1 MAEPAWFRKVNDLGG
16 RLRLLPK
23 PDSAELE
30 SSRTART
37 EAPAAFDQPHVTP
50 TAKGLKLS
58 WQRLVLCV
66 LSGFLAYAGGRQILL
81 GLAPAGREVTAEQ
94 VKQGPVSQR
103 VPTVALGRVTA
114 ERELSLRAE
123 FSARINK
130 LNFRVGER
138 VRAGEPLLAL
148 EALSD
153 LRGNVATAE
162 RALSTAQSQI
172 GEAAIRA
179 ELARRK
185 EARALPLAESG
196 VLSQADAEQLT
207 LERRIAAKTA
217 DSLRARA
224 RELEVG
230 LSAARR
236 SLSRSQLRAPFDA
249 LVLSVFVE
257 EGQAVLPGAELLLLA
272 DDSALHVSANVDEAD
287 LGALQEGSPVELSF
301 EAFDEPPIRRKL
313 SRIDPSVLSGERGGR
328 VVGIRVDLENSQRLR
343 VGMGVH
349 LDVIVAER
357 QRAVLA
363 PVNALLGSGATR
375 SAFVVEN
382 GEAHLR
388 TLSIGIANWESAE
401 VLRGLTGGELVLLNP
416 GTTGVE
422 EGQRIHLKT
431 PQGG

>member
-1 MAEPAWFRKVNDLGG
+1 
-16 RLRLLPK
+16 
-23 PDSAELE
+23 
-30 SSRTART
+30 
-37 EAPAAFDQPHVTP
+37 
-50 TAKGLKLS
+50 
-58 WQRLVLCV
+58 
-66 LSGFLAYAGGRQILL
+66 
-81 GLAPAGREVTAEQ
+81 
-94 VKQGPVSQR
+94 
-103 VPTVALGRVTA
+103 
-114 ERELSLRAE
+114 
-123 FSARINK
+123 
-130 LNFRVGER
+130 VGER

-162 RALSTAQSQI
+162 RALSTAESQV

-185 EARALPLAESG
+185 EARALPLADSG
-196 VLSQADAEQLT
+196 VLSQSDAEQLT
-207 LERRIAAKTA
+207 LERRIAAKAT

-257 EGQAVLPGAELLLLA
+257 EGQAVLPGADLMLLA
-272 DDSALHVSANVDEAD
+272 DDSALHVSANIDEAD
-287 LGALQEGSPVELSF
+287 LGVLKEGQPVELSF
-301 EAFDEPPIRRKL
+301 EAFNEPPVRRVL

-349 LDVIVAER
+349 IDVIVAER
-357 QRAVLA
+357 QKAVLA
-363 PVNALLGSGATR
+363 PLNALLGSGASR
-375 SAFVVEN
+375 SVFVVEN

-388 TLSIGIANWESAE
+388 KLSVGIANWETAE
-401 VLRGLTGGELVLLNP
+401 VLRGLTRGELVLLNP

-422 EGQRIHLKT
+422 EGQRVHLKT
-431 PQGG
+431 PAGG